1 MSRLTMLHESF
12 KQTHSSIATLPT
24 RARIL
29 DRNIELEFPYRL
41 FVPENYEPGYAYP
54 LVVWLHSD
62 ASSEMELDNV
72 MPALSLRNYVG
83 IALRG
88 NVKSRGSQRRYRW
101 GTSLTDCAVAE
112 DLVWDSVQA
121 AIDAL
126 SIHPD
131 RIFLAG
137 FGGGGTMAQWIGL
150 KYASQVAGV
159 VSLTGSFPKTSRVL
173 SNWKVARHLKVLFAQ
188 RQGSTICSEEDMMRA
203 VKVAHQSGLDYR
215 FMQAQSEDDTDDT
228 QGNELDAGMLQ
239 AANRFMM
246 GIVTGTDLRL
256 SPETSN
262 DCEPVE
268 FGFN

>member
-29 DRNIELEFPYRL
+29 DRSIELEFPYRL

-83 IALRG
+83 IAPRG

-131 RIFLAG
+131 R
-137 FGGGGTMAQWIGL
+137 
-150 KYASQVAGV
+150 
-159 VSLTGSFPKTSRVL
+159 
-173 SNWKVARHLKVLFAQ
+173 
-188 RQGSTICSEEDMMRA
+188 
-203 VKVAHQSGLDYR
+203 
-215 FMQAQSEDDTDDT
+215 
-228 QGNELDAGMLQ
+228 
-239 AANRFMM
+239 
-246 GIVTGTDLRL
+246 
-256 SPETSN
+256 
-262 DCEPVE
+262 
-268 FGFN
+268 

>member
-12 KQTHSSIATLPT
+12 NQKYSSIATLPR
-24 RARIL
+24 RAPVPERS
-29 DRNIELEFPYRL
+29 IELEFPYRL

-62 ASSEMELDNV
+62 ASSEMELDHV
-72 MPALSLRNYVG
+72 MPALSLRNY
-83 IALRG
+83 IAIAPRA

-101 GTSLTDCAVAE
+101 GTTLTDCAVAE

-121 AIDAL
+121 AMDVL
-126 SIHPD
+126 SIHSD

-150 KYASQVAGV
+150 KYASQLAGV
-159 VSLTGSFPKTSRVL
+159 VSLTGEFPMTSRVL
-173 SNWKVARHLKVLFAQ
+173 SNWKIARSLKVLFAQ
-188 RQGSTICSEEDMMRA
+188 RQGSTICSEDDMMRA
-203 VKVAHQSGLDYR
+203 VKLAHQSGLDYR
-215 FMQAQSEDDTDDT
+215 FLQAQSEDDNE
-228 QGNELDAGMLQ
+228 GNELDAGMLQ

-246 GIVTGTDLRL
+246 GIVTGTDLSL
-256 SPETSN
+256 FPETSC
-262 DCEPVE
+262 DSEIVE